1 MWNDS
6 WNEPVLQPYHMLMA
20 DTTSGHIE
28 QLPSGTFRVHVY
40 AGTDPITRRQV
51 YFRETAKTLTQAQI
65 ALGKLLGQAQA
76 GRQPESSA
84 TVAQLLDQYAQI
96 AEWELSTRAGF
107 ESYIRRT
114 IKPSLGHLQVRKVQG
129 PILDM
134 LYARL
139 KKCGDL
145 SCTGRPFTEHRNVP
159 DLRPD
164 SDDRR
169 VAWEQVAGKLRDAI
183 QSGALP
189 PGSPLPSVVELQAYQ
204 GIRRSTAQHAFSML
218 ADEGLIVV
226 RQGRTAVVAGSPP
239 DEGEPGLRVWRLGRG
254 HDCTMAGCSRH
265 ACRPMRAG
273 TIRQIHSILSGAFE
287 AAQRWGW
294 VDRNPA
300 DSAKPPT
307 VTSVKRPA
315 TPPEDVAA
323 VIAEGRAREMHQLAL
338 YLWLAAITGAR
349 RGELCAAQVCDIDLE
364 HGLLHVAFNYVV
376 RDGQKVRKDTKT
388 HQDRWVAI
396 DEASVAFIREHLGGV
411 NTALAA
417 VGLALPPDAYLFSND
432 PMHAVPWNP
441 DWASH
446 KVSDLADAAGVDL
459 NIKKLRH
466 YTASQLLAARFD
478 LQNTAARLGHGGG
491 GATTLKHYADPVSE
505 VDRRAAAYMT
515 KLTRAATAPK

>member
-1 MWNDS
+1 M
-6 WNEPVLQPYHMLMA
+6 LATYHVLMA

-28 QLPSGTFRVHVY
+28 QLPGGTYRVHVY
-40 AGTDPITRRQV
+40 AGIDPLTRRQV

-65 ALGKLLGQAQA
+65 ALGKLLGQAQD
-76 GRQPESSA
+76 GRQPESGA
-84 TVAQLLDQYAQI
+84 TVTQLLDQYAAI

-107 ESYIRRT
+107 DSYIRRI

-129 PILDM
+129 PILDL

-145 SCTGRPFTEHRNVP
+145 TCTGRPFTEHRNVP
-159 DLRPD
+159 DLRPES
-164 SDDRR
+164 SDKR
-169 VAWEQVAGKLRDAI
+169 VAWEQVAGKLGDAI
-183 QSGALP
+183 AAGVLP
-189 PGSPLPSVVELQAYQ
+189 AGSALPSVVELQACQ
-204 GIRRSTAQHAFSML
+204 GIRRATAQHAFSLL

-239 DEGEPGLRVWRLGRG
+239 DEGDGSVLRVWRPGRG
-254 HDCTMAGCSRH
+254 HDCALAGCSRH
-265 ACRPMRAG
+265 VCRPMKPG

-315 TPPEDVAA
+315 TPPEAVAA

-349 RGELCAAQVCDIDLE
+349 RGELCAVQVCDIDLE

-396 DEASVAFIREHLGGV
+396 DEASVAFVREHLGGV

-417 VGLALPPDAYLFSND
+417 IGLALPTGAYLFSND

-446 KVSDLADAAGVDL
+446 KVSDLAVAAGVDL

-505 VDRRAAAYMT
+505 VDRRAATYLAE
-515 KLTRAATAPK
+515 LTGAASQPARPVSTG